1 MAGAYEMDDSQLVS
15 SPFALSP
22 AFEPSQEDAAGEE
35 ALPMSEAAAAVAAV
49 EASGPVKR
57 KRGRPP
63 KAHGAGRV
71 PVPKKKKEE
80 EEVCFICFDG
90 GDLVLCDRRWVC
102 FVLPSLGALFRVSR
116 FLFFF
121 GLNLARCC
129 RGCPKVYH
137 PACINRDEAF
147 FRSRAR
153 WNCGKSTHMLLYS
166 VYYRV
171 VLAGHVVISFLF
183 IDILL
188 YHQKRKM
195 LRAAFCI
202 IFF

>member
-1 MAGAYEMDDSQLVS
+1 MAGSYEMDDSQLVS

-35 ALPMSEAAAAVAAV
+35 ALPMSEAAAAAAAAAV

-63 KAHGAGRV
+63 KAHGAGRA

-102 FVLPSLGALFRVSR
+102 FVLPSPGALFRVSR

-153 WNCGKSTHMLLYS
+153 WNCGKSTHMLWTC
-166 VYYRV
+166 
-171 VLAGHVVISFLF
+171 GHFFSFHRHIALPS
-183 IDILL
+183 
-188 YHQKRKM
+188 K
-195 LRAAFCI
+195 I
-202 IFF
+202 I